1 MDEEYFKR
9 MEAIEFTV
17 QTDDGKSLVRLKEAE
32 VILLGVSRTSK
43 TPICVILPTKALR
56 QQTTPLFMV
65 LKWMRNCF
73 GCREKNDRAD
83 DER

>member
-43 TPICVILPTKALR
+43 TPICVYLANQSIKAANYPIVYGIKVDEELFRLPRK
-56 QQTTPLFMV
+56 
-65 LKWMRNCF
+65 K
-73 GCREKNDRAD
+73 
-83 DER
+83 